1 MYQSVFEKC
10 FTQNMPQSGTADCG
24 NDFSNT
30 LWHYGND
37 F

>member
-1 MYQSVFEKC
+1 V
-10 FTQNMPQSGTADCG
+10 GRADCG